1 MGHVGGG
8 PTSTDV
14 QWDSG
19 GSKSPIH
26 EHLILFGLKRY
37 WLLDSPHLGHSIHAD
52 LYPPYALAYLEMDVF
67 WMGMDGFES
76 GIGRAGPWMPFLG
89 TFLV

>member
-19 GSKSPIH
+19 GSKSPIR
-26 EHLILFGLKRY
+26 EHLVLFGLERY
-37 WLLDSPHLGHSIHAD
+37 WLLDSPHVLFDKHLVLFG
-52 LYPPYALAYLEMDVF
+52 LERYWLLDSPHVLDSPCV
-67 WMGMDGFES
+67 WY
-76 GIGRAGPWMPFLG
+76 
-89 TFLV
+89 